1 MPSNIEKPVRTFGE
15 PGLQALP
22 KQRVQRGGGRAPRLP
37 QQVPQG
43 GREQR
48 TLRTQQ
54 RPRRHREPRQLLR
67 LCIATQARFVA
78 DTASVLPAGLTS
90 RCQLVVGQW

>member
-1 MPSNIEKPVRTFGE
+1 MPSNIEQLVRTLGE

-22 KQRVQRGGGRAPRLP
+22 KQRVQRGGGRAPRLS

-48 TLRTQQ
+48 SFCTKQ
-54 RPRRHREPRQLLR
+54 RPRRHRKPRQLLR
-67 LCIATQARFVA
+67 LCNGTAESILAWTVPFRQASLLA
-78 DTASVLPAGLTS
+78 VLPS
-90 RCQLVVGQW
+90 SW